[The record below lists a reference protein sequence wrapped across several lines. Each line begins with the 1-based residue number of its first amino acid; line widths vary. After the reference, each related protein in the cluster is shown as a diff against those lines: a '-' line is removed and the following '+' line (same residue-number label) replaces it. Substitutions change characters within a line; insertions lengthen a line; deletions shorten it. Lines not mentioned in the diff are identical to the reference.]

1 MPTSLNLPQIRTAE
15 AGPPF
20 DRGPVAFIGH
30 YLRGRRL
37 HFLALAIMVLGA
49 AGCAVATQYVM
60 KVLVDAM
67 AGARDSSAAWTALSL
82 FVGFIAAESVLWR
95 MSGWLGCRTTVGVGV
110 DVRLDLFHHLSGQ
123 SMRYFAENRAG
134 SLGQRVTSTA
144 GNLGALIN
152 TMIWKI
158 LPPFFDFLLALVVFA
173 TIDWR
178 MMAAL
183 AGFVALVTGGLLI
196 FGERGRPLHRGYA
209 EQANSA
215 GGDLIDSI
223 SNMWAVK
230 AFSARG
236 RELAR
241 LGRHFDTEAAAQR
254 ASWMYTERA
263 RVIHDLS
270 LWIIAGGMLSWCI
283 HLWTIGSITPGDVV
297 VVTALTFRI
306 LHGSRDMA
314 LSLVEAAQQFGFVE
328 ETLRVIGQEQST
340 ADVPW
345 RAPARSGP
353 SGPVAFRKVSFAY

>member
-152 TMIWKI
+152 TMIWRI
-158 LPPFFDFLLALVVFA
+158 LPPLFDFLFA
-173 TIDWR
+173 VW
-178 MMAAL
+178 
-183 AGFVALVTGGLLI
+183 
-196 FGERGRPLHRGYA
+196 
-209 EQANSA
+209 
-215 GGDLIDSI
+215 
-223 SNMWAVK
+223 
-230 AFSARG
+230 FS
-236 RELAR
+236 
-241 LGRHFDTEAAAQR
+241 
-254 ASWMYTERA
+254 
-263 RVIHDLS
+263 
-270 LWIIAGGMLSWCI
+270 
-283 HLWTIGSITPGDVV
+283 P
-297 VVTALTFRI
+297 
-306 LHGSRDMA
+306 
-314 LSLVEAAQQFGFVE
+314 
-328 ETLRVIGQEQST
+328 
-340 ADVPW
+340 P
-345 RAPARSGP
+345 
-353 SGPVAFRKVSFAY
+353 